1 MNVRPPIGTQELNLE
16 VNRSLI
22 TLTPSCT
29 GVLEGEAL
37 PLNVASL
44 ITQEEGP

>member
-1 MNVRPPIGTQELNLE
+1 MGIQKLNLE

-22 TLTPSCT
+22 TFTPCFSV
-29 GVLEGEAL
+29 VLEGEAL

-44 ITQEEGP
+44 ITHAEGP